1 MNAYA
6 MSSTGRENGQEASE
20 RLDPF
25 RMYLYEISKHP
36 VLTKEEE
43 REIADRIRRL
53 GDKQAEQRLVV
64 ANKMDLP
71 EAKKNLT
78 AFKRKHRV
86 RVREIAALAG
96 DGLDKLKLALR
107 KTLA

>member
-6 MSSTGRENGQEASE
+6 MNSSGRENGQEASE

-43 REIADRIRRL
+43 RE
-53 GDKQAEQRLVV
+53 V
-64 ANKMDLP
+64 AGSHP
-71 EAKKNLT
+71 PS
-78 AFKRKHRV
+78 
-86 RVREIAALAG
+86 G
-96 DGLDKLKLALR
+96 G
-107 KTLA
+107 